1 MAIIVGIV
9 FIVAGLMGFL
19 RWFQEFV
26 FVAKGLGPV
35 VLLASGVLAVVVG
48 IASLGSRRG
57 DGKS

>member
-19 RWFQEFV
+19 HWFQEFV

-35 VLLASGVLAVVVG
+35 VLLTSGVLAVVVG